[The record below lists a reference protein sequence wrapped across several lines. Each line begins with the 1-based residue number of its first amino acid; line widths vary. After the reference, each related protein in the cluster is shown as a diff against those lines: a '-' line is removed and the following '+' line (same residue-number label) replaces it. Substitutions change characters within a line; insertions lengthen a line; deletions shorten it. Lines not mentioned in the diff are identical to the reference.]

1 VGSGAGYG
9 NGDMVELIERATAR
23 TRAAAGSR
31 MEFRLGARP
40 AAIGSELSG
49 GGIRHPVRSVAAWA
63 VRLGSDAR
71 TSQGVIDLTQRRYM
85 LFDDEYAQLY
95 SDGRVWGGDPGEKL
109 VRWKGFREADPLALR
124 PLDALQAVTSARK
137 GGREQVRGV
146 SCEIFACDVDAQRLF
161 HEWSS
166 QVSTL
171 QMTVGVDGGGYVRR
185 VQVYAEDRTW
195 TIELWDFGLVVED
208 LDWTRLPTAQA
219 EDSA

>member
-1 VGSGAGYG
+1 VGSEAGYG
-9 NGDMVELIERATAR
+9 NGDMVELIEGATAR
-23 TRAAAGSR
+23 TRAAGGSR

-40 AAIGSELSG
+40 AEIGSELSG
-49 GGIRHPVRSVAAWA
+49 GGIRHPVRSVAAWV

-71 TSQGVIDLTQRRYM
+71 TSQGVIDLTRRRYM

-95 SDGRVWGGDPGEKL
+95 SDGRLWGGGPGEKL

-124 PLDALQAVTSARK
+124 PLDALQAVTRARK
-137 GGREQVRGV
+137 GGREQVRGT
-146 SCEIFACDVDAQRLF
+146 SCEMFACDVDAQRLF
-161 HEWSS
+161 HEWRS

-185 VQVYAEDRTW
+185 VQAYADDRTW
-195 TIELWDFGLVVED
+195 TIELWDFGLAAED
-208 LDWTRLPTAQA
+208 LDWTHLPTGQA